1 MGLKFWKA
9 AEEKDVMPGRLVN
22 HLSWKFSLD
31 EDTLRRLR
39 FASKPGS
46 IGVRK
51 TTYIRVF
58 DPVLLNG
65 AQSIEGYDDLDS
77 YQEAILF
84 EGRWHDNRVDDLVD
98 VRSSS

>member
-1 MGLKFWKA
+1 MGWQFWKT
-9 AEEKDVMPGRLVN
+9 AEKKDVMPERLVN
-22 HLSWKFSLD
+22 HLSWRFSLD

-39 FASKPGS
+39 YASKPGRN
-46 IGVRK
+46 GVQK
-51 TTYIRVF
+51 TTFIRVF

-65 AQSIEGYDDLDS
+65 AQVIEGYDDLNS

-98 VRSSS
+98 LRPAN

>member
-9 AEEKDVMPGRLVN
+9 AEEKDVMSERLVN

-65 AQSIEGYDDLDS
+65 AQAIEGYDNLDS
-77 YQEAILF
+77 YQEAVLF

-98 VRSSS
+98 VRSAS